1 MTVSPKGIVRA
12 INPGEAFLTVIVKNE
27 IGFTFKSTCQ
37 VVVTDRT
44 DIKNEKVPLI
54 SFWISNGVLHIDG
67 LSKGEM
73 VNVYDCSGKLCGTA
87 CTSTGRVDFA
97 LSRKGIYIVKTN
109 KGKVSKIAVGH

>member
-1 MTVSPKGIVRA
+1 MMEPGQAKLLHFSTVPESAAYASVEWESSDEHVMTVSPKGIVRA

-73 VNVYDCSGKLCGTA
+73 VNVYDCSGK
-87 CTSTGRVDFA
+87 
-97 LSRKGIYIVKTN
+97 
-109 KGKVSKIAVGH
+109 